1 MCELCG
7 DPNIQHLFGEQPL
20 MKPLKTKLK
29 TTTLKK
35 KLKRVT
41 KPTK

>member
-7 DPNIQHLFGEQPL
+7 DPNIQHLFGEQPM
-20 MKPLKTKLK
+20 MKPLKIKLS

-35 KLKRVT
+35 KRKVVT
-41 KPTK
+41 KPAK